1 MKPPEEVFPLQ
12 KAAEFDFNGR
22 PNHPFF
28 YTLKPQYTQSLY
40 ELSEHINNV
49 TLFGEKMR
57 NLKVPE
63 DPNQI
68 LDGNALSATRWMDL
82 DEMKDK
88 FKEVIKEEHVDDL
101 IKALER
107 LVELPFSYKA
117 KDFIFKF
124 RVPLSDVSDGMDSI
138 IQPEYDAEGRGFVE
152 YIGLRKSSVAKVKVL
167 KPGSGRFIIRHVDYM
182 DIENDITYFFK

>member
-88 FKEVIKEEHVDDL
+88 F
-101 IKALER
+101 
-107 LVELPFSYKA
+107 
-117 KDFIFKF
+117 
-124 RVPLSDVSDGMDSI
+124 
-138 IQPEYDAEGRGFVE
+138 
-152 YIGLRKSSVAKVKVL
+152 IGIVVL
-167 KPGSGRFIIRHVDYM
+167 NVH
-182 DIENDITYFFK
+182 